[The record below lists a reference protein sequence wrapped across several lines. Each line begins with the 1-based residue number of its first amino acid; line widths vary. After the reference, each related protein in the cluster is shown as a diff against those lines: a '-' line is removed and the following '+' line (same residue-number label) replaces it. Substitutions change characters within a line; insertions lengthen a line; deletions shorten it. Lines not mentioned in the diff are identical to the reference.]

1 MKKTARMKQLKKRK
15 FWLTLINYLLCYGT
29 AVVLILLKVIGA
41 EAGTPLKETLGTV
54 VYGFIVAQLPLL
66 AITVLVG
73 SKIKPVVWMV
83 NVVMSNI
90 VFGGPAI
97 YFILGIWLID
107 EYVICPIANN
117 TKTAYISSKE
127 YAINKELE
135 KNE

>member
-15 FWLTLINYLLCYGT
+15 FWLNVINYLLCYGT
-29 AVVLILLKVIGA
+29 AVVLVLLKVIGA
-41 EAGTPLKETLGTV
+41 EEGTPLKETLGTV
-54 VYGFIVAQLPLL
+54 VYGFIVAQLPLI

-73 SKIKPVVWMV
+73 TKIKPVVWMV
-83 NVVMSNI
+83 DVVMANI

-117 TKTAYISSKE
+117 TKIAYISSKE

>member
-15 FWLTLINYLLCYGT
+15 FWLTLINYLLCFGT
-29 AVVLILLKVIGA
+29 AALLVLLKICGA
-41 EAGTPLKETLGTV
+41 EEGTPLKETLGTV

-73 SKIKPVVWMV
+73 TRIKPVVWMV
-83 NVVMSNI
+83 NVVMANI

-97 YFILGIWLID
+97 YFILGIWLVD
-107 EYVICPIANN
+107 EYIICPIANN

-127 YAINKELE
+127 YSINKELE
-135 KNE
+135 KNG

>member
-1 MKKTARMKQLKKRK
+1 MKQLKKRK

>member
-1 MKKTARMKQLKKRK
+1 MKQLKKRK
-15 FWLTLINYLLCYGT
+15 FWLNVTNYLLCYGT
-29 AVVLILLKVIGA
+29 AVVLVLLKVIGA

-73 SKIKPVVWMV
+73 TKIKPVVWMV
-83 NVVMSNI
+83 NVVMANI

>member
-15 FWLTLINYLLCYGT
+15 FWLTLINYLICYGT
-29 AVVLILLKVIGA
+29 ALFLILLKIRGA
-41 EAGTPLKETLGTV
+41 KAETHLKEIV
-54 VYGFIVAQLPLL
+54 GFFTAQIALI

-73 SKIKPVVWMV
+73 TKIKPVVWMV
-83 NVVMSNI
+83 NVVMANI

-97 YFILGIWLID
+97 YFILGIWLVD
-107 EYVICPIANN
+107 EYIICPIANN

-135 KNE
+135 KNG